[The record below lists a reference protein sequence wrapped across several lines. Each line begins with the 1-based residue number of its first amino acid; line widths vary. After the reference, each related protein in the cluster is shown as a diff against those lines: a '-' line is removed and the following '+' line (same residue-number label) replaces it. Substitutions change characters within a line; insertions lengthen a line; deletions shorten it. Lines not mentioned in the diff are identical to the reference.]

1 MPAGPLRPVSSEF
14 ERDADRAA
22 PEPEVAQ
29 CEAGRVAAGPAEAA
43 EVAHVTAKADVVREE
58 ADDAASDVHAEVV
71 LRIDV
76 EHGGHVLHLRAR
88 SEERRVGKE
97 GRSRWSP
104 YH

>member
-43 EVAHVTAKADVVREE
+43 EVAHVTAKADLVREE
-58 ADDAASDVHAEVV
+58 ADDAASEAQAEIV
-71 LRIDV
+71 LRY
-76 EHGGHVLHLRAR
+76 ECYHGDHVPRLRAR
-88 SEERRVGKE
+88 TTQPCATTWPQR
-97 GRSRWSP
+97 
-104 YH
+104 